1 MKGIKKQNRS
11 KSLMWLDELVM
22 YDLPLQIQKKLNAR
36 LEKNKGM
43 HYALSMKVRKLPDE
57 VKGKIAHD
65 FTRLYETYDKVQRS
79 SHTHQRQFEAAT
91 PEQIEQLAKYLMHL
105 IEVA

>member
-1 MKGIKKQNRS
+1 MRTNRS
-11 KSLMWLDELVM
+11 KSLVWLDELVM
-22 YDLPLQIQKKLNAR
+22 FDLPLQIQKKLNNH

-43 HYALSMKVRKLPDE
+43 HYALTLKVKKLPDE

-65 FTRLYETYDKVQRS
+65 FTRLYESYDKVRRS

-105 IEVA
+105 VEVA

>member
-1 MKGIKKQNRS
+1 MSRS
-11 KSLMWLDELVM
+11 KSLVWLDELVM
-22 YDLPLQIQKKLNAR
+22 YDLPLQIQKKLNAH
-36 LEKNKGM
+36 LEKNKGK
-43 HYALSMKVRKLPDE
+43 HYALTNKVRKLPDE

-65 FTRLYETYDKVQRS
+65 FTKLYETYDKPQTS
-79 SHTHQRQFEAAT
+79 GASHTYKEQFEEAT